1 MRLRLNLFRKIK
13 ILLILAIV
21 TSLFTCAYT
30 TWIIPDNL
38 ILLENEEYLY
48 ELKSLL
54 PLKVIHDK
62 QQSEILHLEKGHFK
76 PVSQSPFY
84 NPILMKTLNKGNA
97 SLKVKLF
104 GIFPIK
110 TVRVDVIPKEKIVVC
125 GNTIGVKLKLDGILV
140 VGIGEVETVDGKSVI
155 PVKDTGIQPGD
166 FIVQANNKDINSIS
180 ELIEA
185 IHESGKN
192 GMHLRYR
199 SGDVYKDVHV
209 YPVKS
214 IDDNKYHIGLWVRDN
229 TAGIGTLTFYDPQTL
244 NFGALGHGITDIDTG
259 ILLPIKGGE
268 IIESSILEIKKG
280 EDGIPGEIKGIFNEF
295 KDNLGVVHV
304 NSSLGI
310 YGTLHP
316 HVLNELPGRYYPIAV
331 KTEVKEGPASIL
343 ANIKDDEVVEYSI
356 EIQKVSLKPEN
367 GSKGMV
373 IKITDEKLLNETGGI
388 VQGMSGSPIIQNGK
402 IVGAVT
408 HVLINDPTRGYGI
421 FIENMIKKMYE

>member
-1 MRLRLNLFRKIK
+1 MIF
-13 ILLILAIV
+13 V
-21 TSLFTCAYT
+21 FTYAYT
-30 TWIIPDNL
+30 AWIIPDNL

-54 PLKVIHDK
+54 PLKVSYDK
-62 QQSEILHLEKGHFK
+62 QHSETLHVEKGQSK

-84 NPILMKTLNKGNA
+84 NPIFMKTLSQGNA
-97 SLKVKLF
+97 NLKVKLF
-104 GIFPIK
+104 GVFPIK
-110 TVRVDVIPKEKIVVC
+110 TVKVDIIPKEEIVVC

-140 VGIGEVETVDGKSVI
+140 VGMGEVETIDGNRVI
-155 PVKDTGIQPGD
+155 PVRDTGIKPGD
-166 FIVQANNKDINSIS
+166 FIVQANNKDVNSIS
-180 ELIEA
+180 ELVEA
-185 IHESGKN
+185 INESGKN

-209 YPVKS
+209 YPVRS
-214 IDDNKYHIGLWVRDN
+214 IDDNKFHIGLWVRDN

-259 ILLPIKGGE
+259 ILLPIKEGE
-268 IIESSILEIKKG
+268 IIESNILTIKKG
-280 EDGIPGEIKGIFNEF
+280 EDGVPGEIKGIFNEL
-295 KDNLGVVHV
+295 KDNLGIVHV

-316 HVLNELPGRYYPIAV
+316 YVLDELPGKVYPIAV

-343 ANIKDDEVVEYSI
+343 ANIKDNEVIEYSI
-356 EIQKVSLKPEN
+356 EIQKVSFKPEN

-373 IKITDEKLLNETGGI
+373 IKITDERLLNETGGI

-421 FIENMIKKMYE
+421 FIENMIKKMYENRSLQKAS